1 MRAVCLRERT
11 IKSSDQLKRLSG
23 PQRSGLDVRNSP
35 LKVIIIIKMQG
46 MTALVSGF
54 QMQIEQVS
62 VRNYLTELIL
72 LFGWE
77 EEGNFH
83 PCFSDTPVWNQKP

>member
-1 MRAVCLRERT
+1 
-11 IKSSDQLKRLSG
+11 
-23 PQRSGLDVRNSP
+23 
-35 LKVIIIIKMQG
+35 

-54 QMQIEQVS
+54 QMQIAQVS
-62 VRNYLTELIL
+62 VRNYLMKLIL

-83 PCFSDTPVWNQKP
+83 PCFF